1 MRIKEM
7 ITNWRNSWLLN
18 KFSLPAQSLGN
29 VQRTVWRI
37 CILLLGSK
45 GLGVKGLII
54 SFLTDLPS
62 SNTWFFHA
70 EFYMTVWNKLYDF
83 QLKFYLSLL
92 ILLQSFIQSASNGFT
107 DCENNWGM
115 FFFWWVNFKCWLE
128 LFFASF
134 QFIYVEEPIIRRLYT
149 IIIVH

>member
-1 MRIKEM
+1 M
-7 ITNWRNSWLLN
+7 IVKQVLLA
-18 KFSLPAQSLGN
+18 STLGN

-37 CILLLGSK
+37 CILMLGCK

-62 SNTWFFHA
+62 SNIWFFHA
-70 EFYMTVWNKLYDF
+70 EFYMTVWNKLYHF

-92 ILLQSFIQSASNGFT
+92 ILLQLFIQSASNGFT

>member
-1 MRIKEM
+1 M
-7 ITNWRNSWLLN
+7 
-18 KFSLPAQSLGN
+18 
-29 VQRTVWRI
+29 
-37 CILLLGSK
+37 LGSK

-62 SNTWFFHA
+62 SNIWFFHA
-70 EFYMTVWNKLYDF
+70 EFYMTVWNKLFHF

-92 ILLQSFIQSASNGFT
+92 ILLQSFIQSASNGLT

-115 FFFWWVNFKCWLE
+115 FFFDGLTLNVD